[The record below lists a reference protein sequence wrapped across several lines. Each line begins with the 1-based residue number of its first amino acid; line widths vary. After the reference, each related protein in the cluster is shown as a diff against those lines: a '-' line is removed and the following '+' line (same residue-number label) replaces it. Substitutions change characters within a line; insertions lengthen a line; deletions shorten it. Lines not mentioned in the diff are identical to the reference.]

1 MPAVRA
7 WRLPTKR
14 RWMLVHDGQEVVGP
28 VRSWLRETIQNSYS
42 LEYLTSQ
49 SAGLFTRGSEVEAR
63 VGDVLHIDG
72 EEHTVRQIL
81 GGQVMCSVGAE
92 DTADDW
98 EVLTKEEAAGM
109 LRVERGGESH
119 APSPDVRLVR
129 DMWVRRGGKARVHAG
144 TLAALTGEAWV

>member
-1 MPAVRA
+1 MERARWKAPAASRVD
-7 WRLPTKR
+7 
-14 RWMLVHDGQEVVGP
+14 LVGASVGSP
-28 VRSWLRETIQNSYS
+28 VGR
-42 LEYLTSQ
+42 
-49 SAGLFTRGSEVEAR
+49 TRGSEVEAR

-81 GGQVMCSVGAE
+81 RGQVMCSVGAE

-109 LRVERGGESH
+109 LRMERGGENH

-129 DMWVRRGGKARVHAG
+129 DMWVRRGGKARVHA
-144 TLAALTGEAWV
+144 VKFM